1 MRAPNKWPAMI
12 AYGAHPARWV
22 RLRVRPRRPPKGR
35 RSAGH
40 DINRG
45 DQAGSTDYRELTMK
59 RSAVRKAIRAAA
71 LSLLLMTATGVAGL
85 EMIGTGSAMAAQQD
99 APGGDAQ
106 GSQGSGT
113 QQPGTTNPN
122 SPGGSNQGGQ
132 TGGLPVIGSLPLL
145 G

>member
-1 MRAPNKWPAMI
+1 
-12 AYGAHPARWV
+12 
-22 RLRVRPRRPPKGR
+22 
-35 RSAGH
+35 
-40 DINRG
+40 
-45 DQAGSTDYRELTMK
+45 MK

-85 EMIGTGSAMAAQQD
+85 EMIGTGSPMAAQQD

-113 QQPGTTNPN
+113 DQPGTTNPN
-122 SPGGSNQGGQ
+122 SPGGSNQGGP
-132 TGGLPVIGSLPLL
+132 TGGLLPSGLPLL

>member
-1 MRAPNKWPAMI
+1 
-12 AYGAHPARWV
+12 
-22 RLRVRPRRPPKGR
+22 
-35 RSAGH
+35 
-40 DINRG
+40 
-45 DQAGSTDYRELTMK
+45 MK

-85 EMIGTGSAMAAQQD
+85 EMIGTGSAMAAQAD
-99 APGGDAQ
+99 APSGDAQ
-106 GSQGSGT
+106 GAQGSGT
-113 QQPGTTNPN
+113 NQPGATNPN

>member
-1 MRAPNKWPAMI
+1 
-12 AYGAHPARWV
+12 
-22 RLRVRPRRPPKGR
+22 
-35 RSAGH
+35 
-40 DINRG
+40 
-45 DQAGSTDYRELTMK
+45 MK

-106 GSQGSGT
+106 GAQGTGT
-113 QQPGTTNPN
+113 EQPGAATDPSSPPAASKPNPGPTDGIVPAGVVP
-122 SPGGSNQGGQ
+122 SG
-132 TGGLPVIGSLPLL
+132 LPLL

>member
-1 MRAPNKWPAMI
+1 
-12 AYGAHPARWV
+12 
-22 RLRVRPRRPPKGR
+22 
-35 RSAGH
+35 
-40 DINRG
+40 
-45 DQAGSTDYRELTMK
+45 MK

-113 QQPGTTNPN
+113 DQPGATNPN
-122 SPGGSNQGGQ
+122 SPGGSNQGGGP
-132 TGGLPVIGSLPLL
+132 TSGLPLVGSLL